1 MPSMSFPISSEASG
15 TLVPSVTGRRPK
27 VLHLINHFQL
37 GGTERQA
44 VLLLQ
49 HLDRNR
55 YDVRLAALSTAGPLF
70 EEVARIYP
78 DVEEYPLTSF
88 YNYNALK
95 QVIRLRTFLR
105 KNHIRIIHTHEF
117 WSGVLAVIAAR
128 FTGTQVIASQRHLRM
143 SDRRAHLWGRRVLN
157 AVADRVLVNA
167 DAIRRQILETSWVV
181 PAKVVVVRNGLAHA
195 ENGAHAASSSDRI
208 VCDER
213 QEGFSLG
220 YRSARAVLIN
230 KLGISDT
237 SIIVGTVAN
246 LRPVKGHRY
255 LIDAAAQVLQACPNV
270 HFVFIGEGELR
281 NALEGQVKDLGI
293 ADNVHFIGH
302 REDAR
307 FLASGFDL
315 AVLASLHEGM
325 PNTVL
330 EAMAA
335 GVPVVA
341 TAVGGVT
348 EIIVDKETGFL
359 VPPGDTAAM
368 AHCLRSALGQ
378 DHLRMAI
385 GMSGHRFVCRTFSV
399 ERMVA
404 SVQNLYDE
412 LLNEGGHR
420 F

>member
-1 MPSMSFPISSEASG
+1 MSFPISSEASG
-15 TLVPSVTGRRPK
+15 TFVTSVTGRRPK

-55 YDVRLAALSTAGPLF
+55 YDVCLAALSTAGPLF
-70 EEVARIYP
+70 EGVARIYP

-95 QVIRLRTFLR
+95 QVIRLRRFLR
-105 KNHIRIIHTHEF
+105 KNDIRIVHTHEF

-128 FTGTQVIASQRHLRM
+128 FTDTQVIASQRHLRM
-143 SDRRAHLWGRRVLN
+143 SDRLAHLWGRRVLN
-157 AVADRVLVNA
+157 AVADRILVNA
-167 DAIRRQILETSWVV
+167 DAIRKQILETSWVT
-181 PAKVVVVRNGLAHA
+181 PTKVVVVRNGLAHVQD
-195 ENGAHAASSSDRI
+195 ETREAASSSSI
-208 VCDER
+208 ACDEGEQGVR
-213 QEGFSLG
+213 LRH
-220 YRSARAVLIN
+220 RSARTALIN
-230 KLGISDT
+230 ALGISDT

-255 LIDAAAQVLQACPNV
+255 LIDAAAHVLQACPNV

-281 NALEGQVKDLGI
+281 NALEGQAKDLGI
-293 ADNVHFIGH
+293 ADHVHFIGH

-307 FLASGFDL
+307 FLTSGFDL

-359 VPPGDTAAM
+359 VPPGDTAAR
-368 AHCLRSALGQ
+368 AHCLRYVLGQ

-385 GMSGHRFVCRTFSV
+385 GMSGYRFVCRTFGV
-399 ERMVA
+399 ERMVS
-404 SVQNLYDE
+404 SVQSLYDE
-412 LLNEGGHR
+412 LLNVGGHR
-420 F
+420 S